1 MDEATKYPR
10 HCRRNI
16 RTLMSRLCTDAQTA
30 YAMIL
35 MTAALMDLSPD
46 DDRVAETVLMDCG
59 IESPMYA

>member
-1 MDEATKYPR
+1 M
-10 HCRRNI
+10 
-16 RTLMSRLCTDAQTA
+16 LMSRLCTDAQTA